1 MRNLINI
8 SVSTSKFNHKPLN
21 DDYKNITFTKKM
33 VDSFSFLSLIKQ
45 GYLFT
50 HIYTD
55 NHSFSIAEKKKD
67 NFTYSQFI
75 GIDIESD
82 VKEIPTFNDAWSKI
96 LLKPTIGYETS
107 SNGIKGNR
115 YRFIYFFSEK
125 ITDPQVY
132 EDTYWRIISMLNKSY
147 DFFTQD
153 HCGKE
158 VTRCFFGNPN
168 YCNIQYEDAV
178 YTVDS
183 FKDYEPYKE
192 EKTYIKK
199 ELNISFNSTSVSKYE
214 TSNSLV
220 ILNQTIKDFEELSFE
235 DFTNK
240 YQNDYLWMQSNRD
253 SFEYNEEGYAV
264 TNGELIEINRRFK
277 KDEKGRIVPRLIKD
291 GEQRRRNLLGLAM
304 IQKALHKGNLDLG
317 GILYCLE
324 REMRFIDNT
333 KDEITKDELYKIA
346 EYVDATEP
354 DTISYSSK
362 KIITNPKLSVKEK
375 RKVANI
381 GRGKENRKQIALKV
395 NLQLSFNENLKRIG
409 CSRNTLKRVY
419 EENGLNFN
427 KKQAAKA
434 LFVHNITAK
443 QLISSLADNDIKIS
457 MKTAYTYIAEF
468 EKEYRLSIRRKK
480 TNKKKVVNVR
490 VIDLCNNTKDNTTFN
505 LRPFPVVL
513 SHSTLSSNII
523 IRKKSRIVQSEK
535 ININENIIAFSPPQQ
550 IFNI

>member
-1 MRNLINI
+1 MKTFITI
-8 SVSTSKFNHKPLN
+8 SVSTKNFNHKPQKEEYSSIVFN
-21 DDYKNITFTKKM
+21 KKM
-33 VDSFSFLSLIKQ
+33 VDSFSLLSLVKQ

-50 HIYTD
+50 NIYTD

-67 NFTYSQFI
+67 NFNFSQFI
-75 GIDIESD
+75 GIDIESND
-82 VKEIPTFNDAWSKI
+82 KEIPTFNDAWSKI
-96 LLKPTIGYETS
+96 ILKPTIGYETS

-168 YCNIQYEDAV
+168 SCNIQYEDAV

-199 ELNISFNSTSVSKYE
+199 ELNISFNSISVSKYE
-214 TSNSLV
+214 TSNSAV
-220 ILNQTIKDFEELSFE
+220 ILNKTLQDFDELSFE
-235 DFTNK
+235 DYANK

-277 KDEKGRIVPRLIKD
+277 KDEKGRIAPRLIKD

-317 GILYCLE
+317 GILYCLI

-362 KIITNPKLSVKEK
+362 KIITNPKLSVKDK
-375 RKVANI
+375 RRVANI
-381 GRGKENRKQIALKV
+381 GRGKENRRQISLKV
-395 NLQLSFNENLKRIG
+395 DYTKTFNENLKTIG

-419 EENGLNFN
+419 AEFGLNVD

-434 LFVHNITAK
+434 LFTHNITAK

-468 EKEYRLSIRRKK
+468 EKEYRISIRKK
-480 TNKKKVVNVR
+480 TNKKKVVNIR

-505 LRPFPVVL
+505 FRPFPFVL
-513 SHSTLSSNII
+513 RCSTLSSNIM
-523 IRKKSRIVQSEK
+523 IRKRSNALQREK

-550 IFNI
+550 IFM

>member
-1 MRNLINI
+1 MKTFINI
-8 SVSTSKFNHKPLN
+8 AVSTKNFNHKPLN

-50 HIYTD
+50 NIYTD

-75 GIDIESD
+75 GIDVEAD
-82 VKEIPTFNDAWSKI
+82 TEIPTFNDAWAKI
-96 LLKPTIGYETS
+96 ALKPTIGYETS

-132 EDTYWRIISMLNKSY
+132 EETYWRIISMLNKSY
-147 DFFTQD
+147 NFYTKD

-158 VTRCFFGNPN
+158 VSRCFFGNPKS
-168 YCNIQYEDAV
+168 CNIQYEDAI
-178 YTVDS
+178 YTVED
-183 FKDYEPYKE
+183 FKQYEPHKE

-214 TSNSLV
+214 TSNSAV
-220 ILNQTIKDFEELSFE
+220 ILNKTLQDFDELSFE

-264 TNGELIEINRRFK
+264 PNGNLIEINRRFK
-277 KDEKGRIVPRLIKD
+277 KDEKGRIVPRLLRD
-291 GEQRRRNLLGLAM
+291 GEQRRKNLLGLAM
-304 IQKALHKGNLDLG
+304 IQKALHKGNLDIG
-317 GILYCLE
+317 GILYCLI

-354 DTISYSSK
+354 DSISYSKK
-362 KIITNPKLSVKEK
+362 KIITNPKLSIKDK
-375 RKVANI
+375 RRVANI
-381 GRGKENRKQIALKV
+381 GRGKENRRQISLKV
-395 NLQLSFNENLKRIG
+395 DYTKSFNENLKRIG

-419 EENGLNFN
+419 AEFGLNVD

-434 LFVHNITAK
+434 LFTHNITAK

-457 MKTAYTYIAEF
+457 KQTAYTYIAEF
-468 EKEYRLSIRRKK
+468 ETEYKLSLTKK
-480 TNKKKVVNVR
+480 RITRKVVNIR
-490 VIDLCNNTKDNTTFN
+490 VIDLINNTTFN

-523 IRKKSRIVQSEK
+523 IRKKSRIIQSEK
-535 ININENIIAFSPPQQ
+535 ININENIIAFSPP
-550 IFNI
+550 

>member
-50 HIYTD
+50 NIYTQ
-55 NHSFSIAEKKKD
+55 NASFNISEKKKD
-67 NFTYSQFI
+67 NFTYSNYI
-75 GIDIESD
+75 GIDVEAD
-82 VKEIPTFNDAWSKI
+82 TEIPTFNEAWSKI

-115 YRFIYFFSEK
+115 YRFIYFFNEK

-132 EDTYWRIISMLNKSY
+132 EDTYFRIISMLNKSY
-147 DFFTQD
+147 NFYTKD

-158 VTRCFFGNPN
+158 VSRCFFGNPN
-168 YCNIQYEDAV
+168 SCNIQYEDAI
-178 YTVDS
+178 YTVED
-183 FKDYEPYKE
+183 FKQYEPFKE
-192 EKTYIKK
+192 EKTYLKK
-199 ELNISFNSTSVSKYE
+199 ELNISYISSSNQYE
-214 TSNSLV
+214 TSNSAI
-220 ILNQTIKDFEELSFE
+220 ILNKTLQDFDELSFE

-253 SFEYNEEGYAV
+253 SFTFNEEGYAV
-264 TNGELIEINRRFK
+264 TNGNLIEINRRFK

-291 GEQRRRNLLGLAM
+291 GEQRRKNLLGLAM
-304 IQKALHKGNLDLG
+304 IQKALHKGNLDIG
-317 GILYCLE
+317 GILYCLI

-333 KDEITKDELYKIA
+333 KDTITKDELYKIA

-354 DTISYSSK
+354 DSISYSSK
-362 KIITNPKLSVKEK
+362 KIIVKPTLSIKDK
-375 RKVANI
+375 RRIANI
-381 GRGKENRKQIALKV
+381 GRGKENRKQISLKV
-395 NLQLSFNENLKRIG
+395 DYTKTFNQNLKLIG

-419 EENGLNFN
+419 AEFGLNVD

-434 LFVHNITAK
+434 LFKHNITAK

-457 MKTAYTYIAEF
+457 KQTAYTYIQEF
-468 EKEYRLSIRRKK
+468 EEEYKLSLTKK
-480 TNKKKVVNVR
+480 RITRKVVNIR

-505 LRPFPVVL
+505 FRPFPFVL
-513 SHSTLSSNII
+513 RCSTLSSNII

-535 ININENIIAFSPPQQ
+535 ININENIIAFSPP
-550 IFNI
+550 